1 MLDPQEVATYLTNAF
16 NEESKNTA
24 DDLNPWY
31 PKFSLL
37 AEVSEGHQ
45 KATVEGML
53 VTVNEDILPVLDGFK
68 QVLYTYRAQ
77 FFFSTLTNDEY
88 IFNKTIIENV
98 IADQQGKEIEFTN
111 GKGILTFNGGT
122 PGKTFSGSSYGSG
135 VQYEFTVSVAY
146 TEHAVSSGQ
155 KHWLLDG
162 KEIPFLSESVTVETE
177 GVPRKIFSE
186 VYTKALITGKTK
198 FFTFRIPYESETYKK
213 IQQEIMSSAHIGV
226 VHTLT
231 YYDGAAFTQEEPF
244 TAKVSIHRSASS
256 SSTRPSGSTYEI
268 TFSDVYSSEGRDLRY
283 YISLIDFPFDM
294 NGDDTR
300 YFANTIE
307 QRVYFDKKA
316 RLSTAPFVEILAPNL
331 DNLVITQQVYY
342 NPAVN
347 ELTQFDYASKN
358 YAIIKVKA
366 ATETRYFYYFIE
378 KATIGAG
385 GYVLCDLKLD
395 TVQTYFFR
403 EDITFSDCLIERAH
417 LNRFVRDEND
427 PTKVRFVSD
436 PASKIFNSEE
446 GLNFPKRLVSR
457 EKLSLAFTGNEEVDK
472 WLNENVAYWV
482 YVFIS
487 KSNNYN
493 VGYIR
498 RKYKNDEKL
507 GEIGGTSG
515 KIQYP
520 IDGRYQGMESEVSCF
535 SYPIYKNPQI
545 DNNIPTF
552 SKNVIILQTKHVLS
566 DGMNLELENIIPCY
580 FGKEEFENNNNIKSY
595 YYSIKLSVMPPFS
608 NPINMRVKYNNL
620 CIEEENHSEDDI
632 IKGGIIRTSLKN
644 NYGLFFGS
652 AQLFSM
658 LIDNYAFL
666 PMNQSISISE
676 LKSKNAPQ
684 LHFNPKLNG
693 QNFKELVVT
702 SSNGDTFSYDIQ
714 KLVDEKI
721 MFLYTE
727 PIVPDITK
735 YYLRVIGETGLYKN
749 GTQFNYTGLVGN
761 SDNGLL
767 FANDKYA
774 EFLANNKNFYMQSN
788 IKIGASVAGGVASGV
803 SRAIA
808 GDYGGAAAQIGGS
821 LFQAGLSAIDRSLTL
836 DNLKSAPDQLKNANG
851 NVIFNLLSI
860 SNGSIGFYTE
870 IHSALDGDLKTAN
883 DYMNL
888 YGFSFASVANVKD
901 YTHIRKYHNY
911 IKAQLQSINGNLSNI
926 ARDDLRQRF
935 ANGVRF
941 WNGDTVEYHYEN
953 YELWLEDIK
962 VINEIHFYIHQQR
975 YRAEKGFT
983 WEQFV
988 NSDYNAGEFILD
1000 DGYVKKNNLIV
1011 DYESEGNSVSP
1022 TSLIVD
1028 MGNYLAVRDG
1038 TEDVPI

>member
-16 NEESKNTA
+16 NEESKKTA

-88 IFNKTIIENV
+88 IFNKMIIENV

-198 FFTFRIPYESETYKK
+198 YYTFRIPYESETYKK

-316 RLSTAPFVEILAPNL
+316 KLSTAPFVEVLAPNL

-417 LNRFVRDEND
+417 LNRFVQDEND

-436 PASKIFNSEE
+436 PETQIFNSEE

-457 EKLSLAFTGNEEVDK
+457 EKLSLRFTGNDTVDT

-482 YVFIS
+482 YIFIDPTHQ
-487 KSNNYN
+487 YN
-493 VGYIR
+493 IITSVNAGVEQIPADYLKYGNITY
-498 RKYKNDEKL
+498 KDGMKGAPNCICYPVYKNAMLTSFPPKNAINIYATPSDSDKKTYIVPSYKGREGFEK
-507 GEIGGTSG
+507 ENSG
-515 KIQYP
+515 KGYYYLIKVSILPPFDTIKDDEFAIDTIKNNLILYLKDYRTPSSFTYRNDSYHPTVCAIRTDSGIFLGGLFLGSIQTRTK
-520 IDGRYQGMESEVSCF
+520 IDTLSFSLSE
-535 SYPIYKNPQI
+535 NEA
-545 DNNIPTF
+545 IPK
-552 SKNVIILQTKHVLS
+552 SKLIKEQKPVLS
-566 DGMNLELENIIPCY
+566 Y
-580 FGKEEFENNNNIKSY
+580 
-595 YYSIKLSVMPPFS
+595 
-608 NPINMRVKYNNL
+608 
-620 CIEEENHSEDDI
+620 
-632 IKGGIIRTSLKN
+632 
-644 NYGLFFGS
+644 
-652 AQLFSM
+652 
-658 LIDNYAFL
+658 
-666 PMNQSISISE
+666 
-676 LKSKNAPQ
+676 
-684 LHFNPKLNG
+684 NPKLNS
-693 QNFKELVVT
+693 QNFKELVIT
-702 SSNGDTFSYDIQ
+702 ASSGDTFSYDVQ
-714 KLVDEKI
+714 KLGQDSIVFE
-721 MFLYTE
+721 YTE
-727 PIVPDITK
+727 AIAPEITR
-735 YYLRVIGETGLYKN
+735 YYMRVSGDTGLYKK
-749 GTQFNYTGLVGN
+749 GTDENYMGLVG
-761 SDNGLL
+761 STDNGLA
-767 FANDKYA
+767 FTNTQYA
-774 EFLANNKNFYMQSN
+774 EFLANNKNFYLQSN
-788 IKIGASVAGGVASGV
+788 LKIGSSAVGGIVSGA

-808 GDYGGAAAQIGGS
+808 GDYGGAAAQIGSS
-821 LFQAGLSAIDRSLTL
+821 LLQSGLSVIDRSLTI
-836 DNLKSAPDQLKNANG
+836 DNMKNAPSQLKNANG
-851 NVIFNLLSI
+851 NVIFNI
-860 SNGSIGFYTE
+860 STMELGLYVE
-870 IHSALDGDLKTAN
+870 KHSALEGDLKRAN
-883 DYMNL
+883 DFMNI
-888 YGFSFASVANVKD
+888 YGFTFGSVANLRD
-901 YTHIRKYHNY
+901 YVNIRKYHNY
-911 IKAQLQSINGNLSNI
+911 VKANLQSINGNLSNV

-941 WNGDTVEYHYEN
+941 WNSDKVEYKYEN
-953 YELWLEDIK
+953 YELWLE
-962 VINEIHFYIHQQR
+962 
-975 YRAEKGFT
+975 A
-983 WEQFV
+983 
-988 NSDYNAGEFILD
+988 
-1000 DGYVKKNNLIV
+1000 
-1011 DYESEGNSVSP
+1011 
-1022 TSLIVD
+1022 
-1028 MGNYLAVRDG
+1028 
-1038 TEDVPI
+1038 

>member
-16 NEESKNTA
+16 NEESKKTA

-111 GKGILTFNGGT
+111 GKGILTFNSGT

-226 VHTLT
+226 VHTLS

-244 TAKVSIHRSASS
+244 TAKVSIHRTASS

-300 YFANTIE
+300 YFANTKE
-307 QRVYFDKKA
+307 QRKYFEDKAKA
-316 RLSTAPFVEILAPNL
+316 STAPFVEILAPNL

-342 NPAVN
+342 SPAVN

-358 YAIIKVKA
+358 YAIIKVEA

-417 LNRFVRDEND
+417 LDRFVLDEND

-457 EKLSLAFTGNEEVDK
+457 EKLSLAFTGNDTVDQ

-487 KSNNYN
+487 PSNAYK
-493 VGYIR
+493 VAKIRGDQYVDIEGKRGYI
-498 RKYKNDEKL
+498 K
-507 GEIGGTSG
+507 
-515 KIQYP
+515 YP
-520 IDGRYQGMESEVSCF
+520 IGMNGVTSCI
-535 SYPIYKNPQI
+535 SYPIYKKESFNEEDPKKS
-545 DNNIPTF
+545 N
-552 SKNVIILQTKHVLS
+552 NVIIIENRFVS
-566 DGMNLELENIIPCY
+566 DPQMIDYIIPSY
-580 FGKEEFENNNNIKSY
+580 KGFNEFETNNKENNDDNTVVRSY
-595 YYSIKLSVMPPFS
+595 YYTIKVSISPPFDAKNITENEVS
-608 NPINMRVKYNNL
+608 VDNRNNL
-620 CIEEENHSEDDI
+620 I
-632 IKGGIIRTSLKN
+632 IKTVGINYEDKMTLYPETIKTSTNKY
-644 NYGLFFGS
+644 YGLFFGS
-652 AQLFSM
+652 IIHKTSSSQYLK
-658 LIDNYAFL
+658 INITE
-666 PMNQSISISE
+666 NNSISISDII
-676 LKSKNAPQ
+676 KTQPPQ
-684 LHFNPKLNG
+684 LKFNPKLNG
-693 QNFKELVVT
+693 QSFKELVISA
-702 SSNGDTFSYDIQ
+702 SSGDTFTYDIQ
-714 KLVDEKI
+714 KLVESEVG
-721 MFLYTE
+721 FEYSE
-727 PIVPDITK
+727 PIVPEITK
-735 YYLRVIGETGLYKN
+735 YYFRVAGGTGLYEE
-749 GTQFNYTGLVGN
+749 GTENNYTGLVG
-761 SDNGLL
+761 STDNGLA
-767 FANDKYA
+767 FANSQYA
-774 EFLANNKNFYMQSN
+774 AFIANNKNFYLQSN
-788 IKIGASVAGGVASGV
+788 LKIGSSVAGGVVSGAKH
-803 SRAIA
+803 AIA
-808 GDYGGAAAQIGGS
+808 GDYVGAATQIGGS
-821 LFQAGLSAIDRSLTL
+821 LFQAGLSAIDRSLTV
-836 DNLKSAPDQLKNANG
+836 DNMKNAPDQLKNANG
-851 NVIFNLLSI
+851 NVIFNLFSM
-860 SNGSIGFYTE
+860 SDTGTE
-870 IHSALDGDLKTAN
+870 LGLFAEIYSALEGDLRTAN
-883 DYMNL
+883 AYMDL
-888 YGFSFASVANVKD
+888 YGFSFNDVANVKD
-901 YTHIRKYHNY
+901 FANKRIFHSYV
-911 IKAQLQSINGNLSNI
+911 KAQLQSINGNLNNI

-941 WNGDTVEYHYEN
+941 WNSDTVEYKYEN
-953 YELWLEDIK
+953 FELWLGENHLIEFW
-962 VINEIHFYIHQQR
+962 VGSNQY
-975 YRAEKGFT
+975 YAEPSAT
-983 WEQFV
+983 WEEFV
-988 NSDYNAGEFILD
+988 ESEYNKGLFSIS
-1000 DGYVKKNNLIV
+1000 GQTVFYSNYIV
-1011 DYESEGNSVSP
+1011 DKNLNNEQVLP
-1022 TSLIVD
+1022 TDQIIENYRYIAGMQIV
-1028 MGNYLAVRDG
+1028 
-1038 TEDVPI
+1038 